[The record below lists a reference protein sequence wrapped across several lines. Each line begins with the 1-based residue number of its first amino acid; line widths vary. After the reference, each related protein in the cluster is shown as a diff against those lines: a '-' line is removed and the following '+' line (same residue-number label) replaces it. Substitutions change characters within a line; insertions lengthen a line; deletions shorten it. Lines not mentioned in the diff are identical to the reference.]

1 MQVEFNTNDEPVT
14 LRFEHVGQHPVW
26 RGPADSAAFLQAV
39 ADNTANPRGYNWA
52 EVINHAFELHARL
65 DKLNQTLAL
74 WPDPDELSEAAVR
87 FPHSQL
93 RGLAGFVGDDIERIP
108 EVDAIVA
115 ANGWE
120 HRVWQTVQHMNSDQA
135 TCGVGCSGNPYDAGW
150 AFNPHAHGDL
160 HEVGH
165 NVQDGGF
172 KDWPNHA
179 MTNWYS
185 YGIKLQYFR
194 DTGLTEGRGTWMCGK
209 LTFNGLEPL
218 FDIVQQSVHQAD
230 PFGYVCA
237 QVRGLDYDDPDDE
250 EAGDY
255 PDASPVNDPLAQA
268 TYLSLLMFAERYG
281 ALQNGFHLRTLTHI
295 YANSLQDH
303 LGVGLGKLE
312 ADQVHGAD
320 ITAIIA
326 VHQSQRN
333 ERVGYSARCKRIA
346 ASTSRSFS
354 AASRPSGLPM
364 MRSFAMVRI
373 CWAWA
378 LESLGRPASA
388 RDRATSKG

>member
-1 MQVEFNTNDEPVT
+1 VQVEFNTNDEPVT

-52 EVINHAFELHARL
+52 EVI
-65 DKLNQTLAL
+65 
-74 WPDPDELSEAAVR
+74 
-87 FPHSQL
+87 
-93 RGLAGFVGDDIERIP
+93 
-108 EVDAIVA
+108 
-115 ANGWE
+115 
-120 HRVWQTVQHMNSDQA
+120 
-135 TCGVGCSGNPYDAGW
+135 
-150 AFNPHAHGDL
+150 
-160 HEVGH
+160 
-165 NVQDGGF
+165 
-172 KDWPNHA
+172 NHA

-230 PFGYVCA
+230 PFGYVYA

-346 ASTSRSFS
+346 ASTSRGFS